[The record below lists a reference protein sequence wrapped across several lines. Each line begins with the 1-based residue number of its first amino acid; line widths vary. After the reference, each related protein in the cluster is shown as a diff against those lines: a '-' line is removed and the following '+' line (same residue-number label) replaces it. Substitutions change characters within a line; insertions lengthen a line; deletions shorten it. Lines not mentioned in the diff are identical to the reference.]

1 MVKIKKFKLV
11 EAGRDARSTRD
22 ITMNIKV
29 CKITFDQKYPDIHL
43 NQDDNLSE
51 HLTVQNSPILF
62 GCRTGICGTC
72 LVSIKGDIPPPSEE
86 EKEILEIFA
95 PENKQA
101 RLACQIQ
108 LTNDIEI
115 SPLI

>member
-1 MVKIKKFKLV
+1 M
-11 EAGRDARSTRD
+11 T
-22 ITMNIKV
+22 TNI
-29 CKITFDQKYPDIHL
+29 CKITFSKNYPEIHL
-43 NQDDNLSE
+43 NKYDNLSE
-51 HLTVQNSPILF
+51 HLTVQNSPVLF

-72 LVSIKGDIPPPSEE
+72 LVSIKGDIPPASEE

-95 PENKQA
+95 SLNHHA

-115 SPLI
+115 SPLMEEV